1 MAKVAFSKHA
11 LEFVILEDSED
22 EDTSEDLESSGDAV
36 WFQIDWSSTDRLKT
50 ECCEEEMGSSRAPC
64 SVLLCFFI
72 GFCTLCRCSATDD
85 GADQTALLSVNASE
99 ADARKMPKNL
109 FGVFFEEINHAGA
122 GGLWAELVQNR
133 GFEAGGQS
141 IPSNIYPWTI
151 VGDESSLNVSTDLSS
166 CFERN
171 RVALRMEVL
180 CGSKG
185 NNACP
190 PGGVGN
196 IEQGK
201 IYKVVLYVRSW
212 EPVHVVVSLTDSNGS
227 KTLSTASITADNAS
241 KWTKVEALLEAK
253 GTDHNSRLQLTTT
266 RKGVIWF
273 DQVSLMPLDTY
284 KRHGF
289 RKDLFKMVADLK
301 PGFLRFPGGCFVEGS
316 WLRNA
321 VRWKETIGP
330 WEERPGHFGDVW
342 NYWTDDGL
350 GHYEFLQLAED
361 LGAMPIWVFNNGIPH
376 IVSQMSS
383 EFSTS
388 LRISH
393 NDEVNTSNILPFV
406 QEILDGIEF
415 ARGNPDSRWGSVR
428 AAMGHPEP
436 FKLTHV
442 AVGNEDCGKPN
453 YRGNYL
459 KFYYAIR
466 RAYPDINIISNCDG
480 STLPLDHP
488 ADLYEYHTYPD
499 ANGMFSEAHHFD
511 FSSRSGPKISFRILL
526 MTSLAME
533 LQAFVSEY
541 AVHGDNSGEGTLLG
555 ALAEAGFLIGLER
568 NSDVVAMA
576 SYAPLFLNDNDKTW
590 VTDAI
595 IFNSHQ
601 LYGIPSYW
609 MQYFFI
615 ESNGATLLNSTLQAN
630 SSTSLIASAITWQNT
645 EDNKDYLRVK
655 VVNFGPD
662 NVNLKISIDGLEV
675 NSKQPSGSTKTVLT
689 SDNVTAGNSFEEPTK
704 LKAVSLAI
712 SFSAITFGVPR
723 NIGQE

>member
-1 MAKVAFSKHA
+1 DKK
-11 LEFVILEDSED
+11 
-22 EDTSEDLESSGDAV
+22 TKYKSSYNEGRCKLLYEKGSAPKDNRINCNMKKGV
-36 WFQIDWSSTDRLKT
+36 LLRTTDGLKT

-85 GADQTALLSVNASE
+85 GANQTALLSVNASE
-99 ADARKMPKNL
+99 AAARKMPKNL

-151 VGDESSLNVSTDLSS
+151 IGDESSLNVSTDLSS
-166 CFERN
+166 CFDRN
-171 RVALRMEVL
+171 KVALRMEVL
-180 CGSKG
+180 CDSTG

-190 PGGVGN
+190 PEGVGIYNPGFWGMN

-201 IYKVVLYVRSW
+201 TYKVVLFVRSS
-212 EPVHVVVSLTDSNGS
+212 EPVHVVVSLTDAGGS
-227 KTLSTASITADNAS
+227 KTLSTASIIADNAS

-361 LGAMPIWVFNNGIPH
+361 LGAVPIWVFNNGIPH
-376 IVSQMSS
+376 IVSQIDV
-383 EFSTS
+383 F
-388 LRISH
+388 RIQCLFKLENLCPLTLLE
-393 NDEVNTSNILPFV
+393 NDLQESVTMMKLTLPISYHLCKY
-406 QEILDGIEF
+406 EILDGIEF
-415 ARGNPDSRWGSVR
+415 ARGDPDSRWGSVR

-436 FKLTHV
+436 FKLIHV

-459 KFYYAIR
+459 EFYHAIR

-488 ADLYEYHTYPD
+488 ADLYEFHTYPD

-511 FSSRSGPKISFRILL
+511 FSSRSGPK
-526 MTSLAME
+526 
-533 LQAFVSEY
+533 AFVSEY

-568 NSDVVAMA
+568 NSDVVALA

-595 IFNSHQ
+595 IFNSYQ

-630 SSTSLIASAITWQNT
+630 SSTSLIASAITWQNP

-655 VVNFGPD
+655 VVNFGPN

-675 NSKQPSGSTKTVLT
+675 NSKQPSGSTRTVLT

-704 LKAVSLAI
+704 
-712 SFSAITFGVPR
+712 
-723 NIGQE
+723 

>member
-1 MAKVAFSKHA
+1 
-11 LEFVILEDSED
+11 
-22 EDTSEDLESSGDAV
+22 
-36 WFQIDWSSTDRLKT
+36 
-50 ECCEEEMGSSRAPC
+50 MGSSPAPC
-64 SVLLCFFI
+64 SVLICFFI

-85 GADQTALLSVNASE
+85 GAKQTALLSVNASE
-99 ADARKMPKNL
+99 AAARKMPKNL

-151 VGDESSLNVSTDLSS
+151 IGDESSLNVSTDLSS

-171 RVALRMEVL
+171 KVALRMEVL
-180 CGSKG
+180 CDSKG
-185 NNACP
+185 NNATFSSL
-190 PGGVGN
+190 VMQN

-201 IYKVVLYVRSW
+201 TYKVVFYVRSF
-212 EPVHVVVSLTDSNGS
+212 EPVHVVVSLTDSGGS

-289 RKDLFKMVADLK
+289 RMDLFKMVADLK

-350 GHYEFLQLAED
+350 GHYEFLQVTLYAFLQLTLLAED
-361 LGAMPIWVFNNGIPH
+361 LGAMPIWVFNNG
-376 IVSQMSS
+376 
-383 EFSTS
+383 
-388 LRISH
+388 ISH

-415 ARGNPDSRWGSVR
+415 TRGDPDSRWGSVR

-459 KFYYAIR
+459 KFYNAIR

-511 FSSRSGPKISFRILL
+511 FSSRSGPK
-526 MTSLAME
+526 
-533 LQAFVSEY
+533 AFVSEY
-541 AVHGDNSGEGTLLG
+541 AVHGDNSGQGTLLG
-555 ALAEAGFLIGLER
+555 ALAEAGFLIGLEW

-576 SYAPLFLNDNDKTW
+576 SYAPLFLNENDKTW

-595 IFNSHQ
+595 IFNSYQ

-689 SDNVTAGNSFEEPTK
+689 SDNVTAGNSFDEPTK
-704 LKAVSLAI
+704 VCHFIRTVQNVTLCFFLVIEFLAL
-712 SFSAITFGVPR
+712 
-723 NIGQE
+723 